1 MLNHCLTNIT
11 FGDKMELK
19 AYIQQALYNLVNIEG
34 AKVKGPVEFHLIVTP
49 ASYKDEW
56 QLQVFGA
63 AADKDQAVST
73 IKFTV
78 NL

>member
-1 MLNHCLTNIT
+1 
-11 FGDKMELK
+11 MELK
-19 AYIQQALYNLVNIEG
+19 TYIITAIHDLLKSG
-34 AKVKGPVEFHLIVTP
+34 AKGPIEFHLIVTP

-63 AADKDQAVST
+63 AGDKDQAVST